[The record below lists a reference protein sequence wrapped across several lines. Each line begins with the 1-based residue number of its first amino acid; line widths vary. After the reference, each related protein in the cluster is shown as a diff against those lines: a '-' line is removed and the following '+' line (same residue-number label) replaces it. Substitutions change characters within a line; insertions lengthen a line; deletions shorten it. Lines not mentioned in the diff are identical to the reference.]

1 MLNALGSRPGE
12 CGRLLVRRG
21 LTGCGG
27 ASHSRC
33 CNGGNGYAPGWQ
45 RSVAGLF
52 SFLHL
57 TFLLLMAVSNDP
69 TQGAQWAAERLNT
82 DLMPRE
88 AALRLLRIIVV
99 SGSLLTL
106 CLAALLWVL
115 L

>member
-1 MLNALGSRPGE
+1 
-12 CGRLLVRRG
+12 
-21 LTGCGG
+21 
-27 ASHSRC
+27 
-33 CNGGNGYAPGWQ
+33 
-45 RSVAGLF
+45 
-52 SFLHL
+52 
-57 TFLLLMAVSNDP
+57 MAVSNDP